1 MGNDMPQSRAFILR
15 QTAVLLRLGIAPAD
29 IEHSISFVD
38 AHLPPDADAA
48 IWIPSAA
55 DLSDDMSAEAAV
67 VDARAAYYVDKRVPR
82 RFRKLLDAREV
93 E

>member
-1 MGNDMPQSRAFILR
+1 MPQSRAFILR
-15 QTAVLLRLGIAPAD
+15 QVAVLAKLGIANAD

-38 AHLPPDADAA
+38 AHLPPNVDPAT
-48 IWIPSAA
+48 WIPSAA

-82 RFRKLLDAREV
+82 RFRRLLDAREID
-93 E
+93 